1 MTAEKIDFRSGDLVL
16 EGLLTRADGSRG
28 VVVTHPHPLYGG
40 NMQNNVVRA
49 ITRAYREAGY
59 TTLRFNFRGVGASQ
73 GGFDNGRG
81 EQKDVEAALQ
91 YLLSLGCDWL
101 DLAGYSFGSWV
112 NAMGAELFSEVE
124 RLIMVSPP
132 VAVMDFSALGFTPKI
147 GMVISGSHDDIAPPE
162 MITKVIGT
170 GNPDATFTVL
180 EGADHFYGGR
190 EGDLEKV
197 IKEFLEGA

>member
-91 YLLSLGCDWL
+91 YRLSLGCDWL

-112 NAMGAELFSEVE
+112 NAMGAEIF
-124 RLIMVSPP
+124 
-132 VAVMDFSALGFTPKI
+132 
-147 GMVISGSHDDIAPPE
+147 
-162 MITKVIGT
+162 
-170 GNPDATFTVL
+170 
-180 EGADHFYGGR
+180 
-190 EGDLEKV
+190 
-197 IKEFLEGA
+197 